1 MGLYMEV
8 KGPQE
13 VGQNGCQS
21 KKVWHIVLISK
32 WLTFDGIFQLF
43 SSNEHESRHLATFQK
58 NYPHQDQMGLC
69 QGHLLYLTTE
79 AISERRTDPRMTKF
93 THDIDLGY
101 L

>member
-1 MGLYMEV
+1 MEV
-8 KGPQE
+8 TGPQE

-21 KKVWHIVLISK
+21 EKVWHILEISK

-43 SSNEHESRHLATFQK
+43 SSNEHESGHLATFQK

-69 QGHLLYLTTE
+69 QGHLFCLTME
-79 AISERRTDPRMTKF
+79 AISERIADPRMTKF
-93 THDIDLGY
+93 TQDIDFGY